1 MYRAGTPPV
10 PARKAG
16 AEMPGSRRSYRK
28 TRITEIAVAADPPP
42 WRSARPFS
50 ERYGASGP
58 RASKNTNESRAQEGA
73 TSKMKKIFRPVLWI
87 LVLFALAAA
96 ACTDSDEDER
106 RGERS
111 EGQPPAASTPGTPST
126 GTQPAPPPA
135 TSRWCLATLTGDVD
149 RVQPPSP
156 HGPLSVVV

>member
-1 MYRAGTPPV
+1 
-10 PARKAG
+10 
-16 AEMPGSRRSYRK
+16 
-28 TRITEIAVAADPPP
+28 
-42 WRSARPFS
+42 
-50 ERYGASGP
+50 
-58 RASKNTNESRAQEGA
+58 
-73 TSKMKKIFRPVLWI
+73 MKKIFRPVLWI

-135 TSRWCLATLTGDVD
+135 TSR
-149 RVQPPSP
+149 
-156 HGPLSVVV
+156 